1 MCRYFCEWFFKQL
14 ISFSDEIISVF
25 TILLEAYE
33 NSYRTLEIDEGTN
46 IAPNYAMVN
55 LTFQP
60 KNEITQG
67 RAKKVMV
74 MAVPHQSTVAMPTTI
89 PQAVLYAIAAM
100 RNAGATGIVGVAV
113 LDYWSPPTW
122 TVHFYQADLS
132 TGASSFLASQPHNN
146 CGAYLVQWM
155 RYNASRMGFLV
166 E

>member
-1 MCRYFCEWFFKQL
+1 
-14 ISFSDEIISVF
+14 
-25 TILLEAYE
+25 LLEAFEDSYE
-33 NSYRTLEIDEGTN
+33 TLEMDEGTN
-46 IAPNYAMVN
+46 IVPSYAMVN

-89 PQAVLYAIAAM
+89 PQAASYAITAM
-100 RNAGATGIVGVAV
+100 RNQGATGIVGVAV
-113 LDYWSPPTW
+113 LDYWTPPTW

-132 TGASSFLASQPHNN
+132 TGASSILASQYHNT
-146 CGAYLVQWM
+146 CGDYLVQWM
-155 RYNASRMGFLV
+155 RHNARRMGFRV

>member
-1 MCRYFCEWFFKQL
+1 VFK
-14 ISFSDEIISVF
+14 
-25 TILLEAYE
+25 TLLDAHE
-33 NSYRTLEIDEGTN
+33 NSYGTLEIDDGTN
-46 IAPNYAMVN
+46 SAPDYAMVN

-74 MAVPHQSTVAMPTTI
+74 MAVPHSSTYPTPAI
-89 PQAVLYAIAAM
+89 IAQAASYATTAM

-113 LDYWSPPTW
+113 LDYWTQPW
-122 TVHFYQADLS
+122 TVRFYQADLS
-132 TGASSFLASQPHNN
+132 TGATSFLASQPHNT

-155 RYNASRMGFLV
+155 RYNASGMGFRV